1 MRRPAGSLALMATIT
16 VEQSRAIP
24 IEVERAFDMTLP
36 MPLTAVFSRRYVL
49 LPPVKEVRG
58 QDGVWGQVGQSR
70 TVVTTD
76 GGTMR
81 ELLTDV
87 DAPHSFSYR
96 LSDISGPLRPL
107 VDSIDGRWE
116 FAMKGTGTLIT
127 WRWIL
132 HPKGLGARFMPPITL
147 MWRGYARQAL
157 ELLSEYLLAT
167 DSA

>member
-1 MRRPAGSLALMATIT
+1 MATAT
-16 VEQSRAIP
+16 VEQSRVIP
-24 IEVERAFDMTLP
+24 AELQRSFNITLP
-36 MPLTAVFSRRYVL
+36 VPLTDIFSRRYGL

-81 ELLTDV
+81 EVLTDV
-87 DAPHSFSYR
+87 DAPHSFDYR

-107 VDSIDGRWE
+107 VDTIDGRWE
-116 FAMKGTGTLIT
+116 FAPQDAGTLIT
-127 WRWIL
+127 WRWTL
-132 HPKGLGARFMPPITL
+132 HPKGVGAVVMPLITP

-157 ELLSEYLLAT
+157 ELLSELLLAT

>member
-1 MRRPAGSLALMATIT
+1 MTTIT

-24 IEVERAFDMTLP
+24 IELQQAFDGTLP
-36 MPLTAVFSRRYVL
+36 MPLTAIFSRRYGL

-58 QDGVWGQVGQSR
+58 QDGVWGQVGQTR

-81 ELLTDV
+81 ELLTEV
-87 DAPHSFSYR
+87 DAPHSFSYH
-96 LSDISGPLRPL
+96 LSDVTGPMRPL
-107 VDSIDGRWE
+107 VDNIDGCWE
-116 FAMKGTGTLIT
+116 FATHGTGTLIT
-127 WRWIL
+127 WRWTM
-132 HPKGLGARFMPPITL
+132 HPKGLGAYVMPLITL

-157 ELLSEYLLAT
+157 ELLSEQLLAA

>member
-1 MRRPAGSLALMATIT
+1 MASTT

-24 IEVERAFDMTLP
+24 IELQRAFDVTLP
-36 MPLTAVFSRRYVL
+36 IPLTAIFSRRYVL
-49 LPPVKEVRG
+49 LPPIKQVRG

-81 ELLTDV
+81 ELLTEIH
-87 DAPHSFSYR
+87 APHSFSYR
-96 LSDISGPLRPL
+96 LSDISGPLWPL
-107 VDSIDGRWE
+107 VDSIDGCWE
-116 FAMKGTGTLIT
+116 FAMQGTGTLIT
-127 WRWIL
+127 WRWTL
-132 HPKGLGARFMPPITL
+132 HPRSLGVLVMPLITL

-157 ELLSEYLLAT
+157 ELLSEHLLAA

>member
-1 MRRPAGSLALMATIT
+1 MAPIT

-24 IEVERAFDMTLP
+24 LELERTFDLTLP
-36 MPLTAVFSRRYVL
+36 MALTAIFSRRYLL

-58 QDGVWGQVGQSR
+58 QNGVWGQVGQSR

-81 ELLTDV
+81 ELLTEV

-107 VDSIDGRWE
+107 LDSIDGHWT
-116 FAMKGTGTLIT
+116 FATQGTGTLIT

-132 HPKGLGARFMPPITL
+132 HPKGIGALFLPVITL
-147 MWRGYARQAL
+147 MWPGYARQAL
-157 ELLSEYLLAT
+157 ELLSEHLLAT

>member
-1 MRRPAGSLALMATIT
+1 MTTIT

-24 IEVERAFDMTLP
+24 IELRRAFDMTLP
-36 MPLTAVFSRRYVL
+36 MPLIAIFSRRYVL
-49 LPPVKEVRG
+49 LPPVKQVRG
-58 QDGVWGQVGQSR
+58 QDGEWGQVGQTR
-70 TVVTTD
+70 TIVTAD

-81 ELLTDV
+81 ELLTEV

-116 FAMKGTGTLIT
+116 FAMQGTGTLIT
-127 WRWIL
+127 WRWTL
-132 HPKGLGARFMPPITL
+132 YPRGLGARFMPLITL

-157 ELLSEYLLAT
+157 ELLSDQLLAA

>member
-1 MRRPAGSLALMATIT
+1 MATIA

-24 IEVERAFDMTLP
+24 IELQRAFDVTLAI
-36 MPLTAVFSRRYVL
+36 PLATIFSRRYVL

-58 QDGVWGQVGQSR
+58 QDGRWGHVGQSR

-81 ELLTDV
+81 EQLTEV
-87 DAPHSFSYR
+87 DSPHSFSYH

-107 VDSIDGRWE
+107 VESIDGRWE
-116 FAMKGTGTLIT
+116 FATQGTGTLIT
-127 WRWIL
+127 WRWVL
-132 HPKGLGARFMPPITL
+132 SPKGLGARVMPLVTS

-157 ELLSEYLLAT
+157 ELLSDHLLAA
-167 DSA
+167 DSS